1 VWYNGSVKENPRT
14 YTERIIADPRI
25 LAGKPVVRGT
35 RIAVSLVLEELSQ
48 NPDIKE
54 LLAAHPDLTRA
65 DVQACLA
72 YAKAMV
78 TGEEVSPK
86 PPKGA
91 VSDATPL

>member
-1 VWYNGSVKENPRT
+1 MKEDQRP
-14 YTERIIADPRI
+14 YEDRITADPRI
-25 LAGKPVVRGT
+25 LGGKPVVRGT
-35 RIAVSLVLEELSQ
+35 RISVGLVLEEFAH
-48 NPDIKE
+48 NPDVAE
-54 LLAAHPDLTRA
+54 LLAAHPDLTRP

-91 VSDATPL
+91 VPDATLL

>member
-1 VWYNGSVKENPRT
+1 MKETQRT
-14 YTERIIADPRI
+14 QHENRITADPKI
-25 LAGKPVVRGT
+25 LGGKPVVRGT
-35 RIAVSLVLEELSQ
+35 RIAVSLVLEELAH

-54 LLAAHPDLTRA
+54 VLDAHPDLTRA

-86 PPKGA
+86 PPKG
-91 VSDATPL
+91 VRSDAPLV